1 MSREWH
7 TKILP
12 RDEKLMEEW
21 LKSPK
26 MEFWFN
32 CQGDCLIYE
41 NGILVGKEKKDGK
54 YIDYR
59 KQSVG

>member
-1 MSREWH
+1 MSRELH
-7 TKILP
+7 AKILP
-12 RDEKLMEEW
+12 RSEGFAEEFIKL
-21 LKSPK
+21 PK

-59 KQSVG
+59 NNER

>member
-1 MSREWH
+1 
-7 TKILP
+7 
-12 RDEKLMEEW
+12 MEEW
-21 LKSPK
+21 RKLPK

-59 KQSVG
+59 KPSVG